1 MLAKQIGQNL
11 HTLTETGKRLYSK
24 IGFLLSKNT
33 LFEFLFVLLHPE
45 VALLSRVRQIS
56 LNKFHLLLFQQT
68 VYDDAVGLVY
78 LRGLYRGKVNL
89 CGHL

>member
-11 HTLTETGKRLYSK
+11 HTLAETGKRLYSK

-45 VALLSRVRQIS
+45 VALLSRVRQFHIEMIADKVRHTRVS
-56 LNKFHLLLFQQT
+56 KLDLNRTIYPDRLQ
-68 VYDDAVGLVY
+68 
-78 LRGLYRGKVNL
+78 NL
-89 CGHL
+89 PTP